1 MKLIS
6 ICIPVFNEEEN
17 ILIAKDSIDH
27 LFKNEL
33 KDYNYEIIFTDNNS
47 SDKTEQIIT
56 ELTKINPS
64 IKYIRFK
71 NNLGYDRSLLEGYK
85 NSKGEATVVID
96 CDLQDPVMVIKN
108 FVLEWEK
115 GHDLVYGIRKKRNE
129 NYFFTFLRK
138 IYYRIMKS
146 NSNTNYPVDAGD
158 FRLVDKNVIKKF
170 ENNIT
175 LYPYMR
181 GLTFSLSQNP
191 KGIEYERNKRKFGK
205 SKLGYYN
212 TFTYAINA
220 LFEET
225 RIFVRLFGRLS
236 LFGLL
241 VTLIFSLINIFS
253 GFLLLSLYKNIVL
266 GILVYI
272 VFVLSIISE
281 YVFRIYF
288 QLKSEN
294 KIVYQKKINI

>member
-56 ELTKINPS
+56 ELTKKNTS

-96 CDLQDPVMVIKN
+96 CDLQDPVIVIKN

-170 ENNIT
+170 ENNIS

-253 GFLLLSLYKNIVL
+253 GFLLLSVYKNIVL
-266 GILVYI
+266 GILVFI

-281 YVFRIYF
+281 YVLRIYF

-294 KIVYQKKINI
+294 KIVYQKRINI

>member
-1 MKLIS
+1 
-6 ICIPVFNEEEN
+6 
-17 ILIAKDSIDH
+17 
-27 LFKNEL
+27 
-33 KDYNYEIIFTDNNS
+33 
-47 SDKTEQIIT
+47 
-56 ELTKINPS
+56 
-64 IKYIRFK
+64 
-71 NNLGYDRSLLEGYK
+71 
-85 NSKGEATVVID
+85 
-96 CDLQDPVMVIKN
+96 
-108 FVLEWEK
+108 
-115 GHDLVYGIRKKRNE
+115 
-129 NYFFTFLRK
+129 
-138 IYYRIMKS
+138 MKS

-253 GFLLLSLYKNIVL
+253 GFLLLSVYKNIVL
-266 GILVYI
+266 GILVFI

-281 YVFRIYF
+281 YVLRIYF

-294 KIVYQKKINI
+294 KIVYQKRINI